1 MNRLPRKERINH
13 NNRFFIDPRP
23 REREREKPG
32 FHQFCQDLY
41 QPSNRKIG
49 RGCGS
54 RFQKTK
60 KEPRDNPV
68 EWKHPRW
75 LSDPANTPV
84 YKYSQ
89 WPIWPSLFHPLTL
102 HPSSRPTEDS
112 SFCFFSSFR
121 SIFVHRGKEV
131 GRLFSR
137 WISSANTDS
146 RFQGGATR
154 SRWRWLHRS
163 DSRDICIRG
172 QARLTLSLD
181 PFLYFSCYFWQGVGK
196 TLTRLFRF

>member
-13 NNRFFIDPRP
+13 NNRFFIDPEKEK
-23 REREREKPG
+23 ERERSQVSTSSAKIFINPRIEKSGGGAVAGSKRRRRSHGIIPWNENILVG
-32 FHQFCQDLY
+32 SRILPTLRFINIPNDLY
-41 QPSNRKIG
+41 DPLYSTLSPSIHRLDPRRIPL
-49 RGCGS
+49 S
-54 RFQKTK
+54 VFFLRF
-60 KEPRDNPV
+60 V
-68 EWKHPRW
+68 
-75 LSDPANTPV
+75 
-84 YKYSQ
+84 
-89 WPIWPSLFHPLTL
+89 LF
-102 HPSSRPTEDS
+102 S
-112 SFCFFSSFR
+112 
-121 SIFVHRGKEV
+121 HRGKEV

-154 SRWRWLHRS
+154 SRWRWLRRS

-181 PFLYFSCYFWQGVGK
+181 PFLYFSCYFWQRERK

>member
-23 REREREKPG
+23 REREREREKPG

-112 SFCFFSSFR
+112 SFCFFFFVSFYFLTVEKR
-121 SIFVHRGKEV
+121 LDDYSRGEF
-131 GRLFSR
+131 RAR
-137 WISSANTDS
+137 TPIPDS
-146 RFQGGATR
+146 KGVRHDQGGGGFIAPTYETFA
-154 SRWRWLHRS
+154 SGVK
-163 DSRDICIRG
+163 RG
-172 QARLTLSLD
+172 
-181 PFLYFSCYFWQGVGK
+181 
-196 TLTRLFRF
+196 